1 MAVTQQSGE
10 MFMALTPADI
20 IDSGLPAYNFLCFLL
35 SDYIPYLTSG
45 FSVRTS
51 LFSEQRSS

>member
-45 FSVRTS
+45 FSVRT
-51 LFSEQRSS
+51 